1 MIFSSFTKELNY
13 YLYLLL
19 NNYEKDIIKLIISY
33 KNILEQN
40 DNINWYINIGIK
52 MNKLRNNNNPITL
65 YRPILFN
72 PHDNNYNEYKTIYDK
87 YFKFSIL
94 FESLQYDNFFIKKD
108 DNNNYLIP
116 KLSEKIKVL
125 NNILLSGIEEFKLRL
140 FLYRTSFLTDR
151 MGNNCFRPII
161 FFNKNNKIYYE
172 YKTIAIIDNIFS
184 DPIERLP
191 SLIN

>member
-1 MIFSSFTKELNY
+1 MIFSTFTKELNY

-19 NNYEKDIIKLIISY
+19 NIHEQYIINLIISY
-33 KNILEQN
+33 KNILEHN
-40 DNINWYINIGIK
+40 NNINWYIDIGTK
-52 MNKLRNNNNPITL
+52 MNKLRNNNDPITL

-72 PHDNNYNEYKTIYDK
+72 PRNSNYNDYNTIYDK

-94 FESLQYDNFFIKKD
+94 FESLQYDNFIIKKN
-108 DNNNYLIP
+108 DNNKYLIP
-116 KLSEKIKVL
+116 KLSDKIKVL
-125 NNILLSGIEEFKLRL
+125 NNILLLGIEELKLRL

-161 FFNKNNKIYYE
+161 FFNKNNKINYE
-172 YKTIAIIDNIFS
+172 YKTIAIIDDKYS